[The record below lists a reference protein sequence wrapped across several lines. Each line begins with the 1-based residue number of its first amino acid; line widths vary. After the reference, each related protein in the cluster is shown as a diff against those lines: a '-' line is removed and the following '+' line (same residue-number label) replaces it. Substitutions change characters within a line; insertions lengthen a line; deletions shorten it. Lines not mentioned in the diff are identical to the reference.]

1 MAGTKYCMGC
11 MQALSWDGR
20 CRFCDFTEE
29 EYENE
34 EAYLPIHSTLKNG
47 AYLIG
52 RVLGKGG
59 FGITYI
65 GLDTTLLQRVA
76 IKEFYPEHFVR
87 RREQDGSREVVPIQ
101 EAQKDSFERGMD
113 SFLQEGR
120 TLAKF
125 GSLSAV
131 AGVKTFLQENG
142 TAYLVMEYVVGM
154 SVKDYVHTYGVM
166 DPDMVLSMMKP
177 VIRDLQCIHEEH
189 IFHRDISADNLI
201 IDTNGKLTLIDF
213 GAAKQILAD
222 NERTNTILYK
232 PGYSALEQYSASGK
246 QGAWT
251 DVYGLCASVYYMLT
265 GIVPESAMERVV
277 DDTMQSL
284 CDMESLVLS
293 EENKAAIWRGMS
305 VERKDRYQNMAEL
318 YQALFGEQIS
328 EALPLTAREGFIP
341 PQKLPHSSRE
351 KVLSHTR
358 MKRQLREASRK
369 RQRKKQQR
377 RWMLGLAGGL
387 LIALSVL
394 FWHVLHGGF
403 RLGSGVTRQPSV
415 GAVHSGASAEKTEN
429 PMPEVTP
436 TVSQNADQ
444 SIDVEKDRNSQWEE
458 NQMKKSEE
466 DQGSQQGEDQTE
478 KPKEKQ
484 GSQQEEKQ
492 TKKPN
497 GEQNSKA
504 KVQQTAE
511 PTSKPKTGQTSKS
524 KAKQTPKPKTKQTP
538 KPDTKEKTPSLR
550 LQEDD
555 HVAGSLE

>member
-29 EYENE
+29 EYEND
-34 EAYLPIHSTLKNG
+34 EAYLPLHSTLKNG

-76 IKEFYPEHFVR
+76 IKEFYPEKFVR
-87 RREQDGSREVVPIQ
+87 RREQDGSREVIPIL
-101 EAQKDSFERGMD
+101 ETQKDSFERGMD
-113 SFLQEGR
+113 SFLQEGQ

-125 GSLSAV
+125 SSLSAV
-131 AGVKTFLQENG
+131 ASVKTFLQENG
-142 TAYLVMEYVVGM
+142 TAYLVMEFVDGM
-154 SVKDYVHTYGVM
+154 SVKDYVYTYGVM

-201 IDTNGKLTLIDF
+201 IDSNGKLTLIDF

-232 PGYSALEQYSASGK
+232 PGYSALEQYSANGK

-284 CDMESLVLS
+284 CDMESLGLS
-293 EENKAAIWRGMS
+293 AENKAAIWQGMA

-328 EALPLTAREGFIP
+328 EALPLIAREGFIP

-369 RQRKKQQR
+369 RQRKKRQR
-377 RWMLGLAGGL
+377 RWMLGLAGVL
-387 LIALSVL
+387 LIALSML
-394 FWHVLHGGF
+394 FRQMAHGGF
-403 RLGSGVTRQPSV
+403 YLGTGVTGQPSA
-415 GAVHSGASAEKTEN
+415 GAVHSGASAEKTEKS
-429 PMPEVTP
+429 MPETTTTP
-436 TVSQNADQ
+436 VASQNTDQ
-444 SIDVEKDRNSQWEE
+444 IIDMEKDRSSQQKE
-458 NQMKKSEE
+458 NQTEKPKEK
-466 DQGSQQGEDQTE
+466 QYSQQGEDQTE
-478 KPKEKQ
+478 KPK
-484 GSQQEEKQ
+484 
-492 TKKPN
+492 
-497 GEQNSKA
+497 
-504 KVQQTAE
+504 
-511 PTSKPKTGQTSKS
+511 TGQTSKP

-555 HVAGSLE
+555 HVAGALE

>member
-1 MAGTKYCMGC
+1 MGC

-29 EYENE
+29 EYQCDRT
-34 EAYLPIHSTLKNG
+34 YLPLHSTLKNG

-76 IKEFYPEHFVR
+76 IKEFYPEQFVK
-87 RREQDGSREVVPIQ
+87 RREQDGSREVIPIQ
-101 EAQKDSFERGMD
+101 ETQKDFFERGMD

-125 GSLSAV
+125 SSLSAV
-131 AGVKTFLQENG
+131 ASVKTFLQENG
-142 TAYLVMEYVVGM
+142 TAYLVMEYVDGM
-154 SVKDYVHTYGVM
+154 SVKDYVHSFGVM
-166 DPDMVLSMMKP
+166 DPDTVLSMIKP

-232 PGYSALEQYSASGK
+232 PGYSALEQYSATGK

-284 CDMESLVLS
+284 CDMKEMELS
-293 EENKAAIWRGMS
+293 EESKSAIWQGMA

-328 EALPLTAREGFIP
+328 EILPLEAREGFIP
-341 PQKLPHSSRE
+341 SQKHSYNSRE

-358 MKRQLREASRK
+358 MKRQLMEASRK
-369 RQRKKQQR
+369 RQRKNRQR
-377 RWMLGLAGGL
+377 RWMLSLAGVML
-387 LIALSVL
+387 LALFVL
-394 FWHVLHGGF
+394 LWQVAHGGF
-403 RLGSGVTRQPSV
+403 RM
-415 GAVHSGASAEKTEN
+415 GAGQTGQSSDGTVHSEMEVDKTEE
-429 PMPEVTP
+429 PMSEVSQTVTP
-436 TVSQNADQ
+436 VGDQ
-444 SIDVEKDRNSQWEE
+444 KPEKAMEAEEKQNSQMEE
-458 NQMKKSEE
+458 KQAENPEGEQSSRLKENPTEKPKETPS
-466 DQGSQQGEDQTE
+466 SQPKEKQTE
-478 KPKEKQ
+478 KPKNQ
-484 GSQQEEKQ
+484 SSQPKEKQ
-492 TKKPN
+492 T
-497 GEQNSKA
+497 E
-504 KVQQTAE
+504 
-511 PTSKPKTGQTSKS
+511 KPKNQSSKSNQKQTSKS
-524 KAKQTPKPKTKQTP
+524 KAKQTPKPNSKE
-538 KPDTKEKTPSLR
+538 DTSSLR

-555 HVAGSLE
+555 HVAGNLE